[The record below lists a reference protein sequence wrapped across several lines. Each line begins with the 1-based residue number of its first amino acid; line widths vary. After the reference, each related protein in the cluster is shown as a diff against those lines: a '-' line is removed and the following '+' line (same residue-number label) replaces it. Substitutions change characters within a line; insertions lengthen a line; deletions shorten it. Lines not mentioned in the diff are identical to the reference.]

1 MEKYLDG
8 QTSESEEQQLRCF
21 FAGDVPDDMMA
32 EKKLFEALSRIDEAA
47 EAAVSDHVAEGV
59 EHRMSRMI
67 DQWNRVEST
76 SRRRSRNYAMKWLAG
91 VAASMLLL
99 IGVSYYVG
107 TSQQQARTAAL
118 PQDTYNDPRM
128 AYKETEKA
136 LQTLSENLNK
146 GIQEMEKIKTN

>member
-1 MEKYLDG
+1 M
-8 QTSESEEQQLRCF
+8 
-21 FAGDVPDDMMA
+21 
-32 EKKLFEALSRIDEAA
+32 
-47 EAAVSDHVAEGV
+47 
-59 EHRMSRMI
+59 
-67 DQWNRVEST
+67 
-76 SRRRSRNYAMKWLAG
+76 
-91 VAASMLLL
+91 AASMLLL
-99 IGVSYYVG
+99 ICVSYYVG